1 MTATL
6 DLMDHRI
13 LDILQSDGRITMLDL
28 ADRVGLS
35 PTPCSRRVKR
45 LEDEGVITGYTA
57 RVDTAAMG
65 WSVEALVTVRRASQG
80 PDDIQAFLKA
90 VRQRPEIT
98 ECLLVA
104 GNIDYV
110 LKVRVRDVEG
120 LRTFIL
126 EGLKTVPCVAETS
139 TMRILDESKPATR

>member
-1 MTATL
+1 MNVTL

-13 LDILQSDGRITMLDL
+13 LDILQSDGRISMLDL
-28 ADRVGLS
+28 AGRVGLS

-45 LEDEGVITGYTA
+45 LEDEGVITGYA
-57 RVDTAAMG
+57 ACVDTAALG
-65 WSVEALVTVRRASQG
+65 WSVEALVTVRLASQG
-80 PDDIQAFLKA
+80 ADDIQAFLSA
-90 VRQRPEIT
+90 VRRRPEIT

-120 LRTFIL
+120 LRLFIL

-139 TMRILDESKPATR
+139 TMLILDNDGPMMR

>member
-1 MTATL
+1 
-6 DLMDHRI
+6 
-13 LDILQSDGRITMLDL
+13 MLDL

-35 PTPCSRRVKR
+35 ATPCSRRVKR

-57 RVDTAAMG
+57 RVDIAAMG
-65 WSVEALVTVRRASQG
+65 WSVEALVTVRLASQG
-80 PDDIQAFLKA
+80 AEDIQAFLKA
-90 VRQRPEIT
+90 VRLRPEIT

-104 GNIDYV
+104 GNIDYI
-110 LKVRVRDVEG
+110 LRVRVKDVEG

-139 TMRILDESKPATR
+139 TILILDEDRPERR

>member
-1 MTATL
+1 MTVTL
-6 DLMDHRI
+6 DHMDHRI
-13 LDILQSDGRITMLDL
+13 LDILQADGRITMLDL

-45 LEDEGVITGYTA
+45 LEDDGVITGYAA
-57 RVDTAAMG
+57 RVNPTALG
-65 WSVEALVTVRRASQG
+65 WSVEALVTVRLASQG
-80 PDDIQAFLKA
+80 ADDIQAFLKA
-90 VRQRPEIT
+90 VRKRPEIT

-110 LKVRVRDVEG
+110 LKVRVRDVGG
-120 LRTFIL
+120 LRAFIL

-139 TMRILDESKPATR
+139 TMLILDEDITGKS

>member
-1 MTATL
+1 MSIDL

-13 LDILQSDGRITMLDL
+13 LEILQKDGRITMLDL

-35 PTPCSRRVKR
+35 ATPCSRRVKR

-57 RVDTAAMG
+57 RVDIAAMG
-65 WSVEALVTVRRASQG
+65 WSVEALVTVRLASQG
-80 PDDIQAFLKA
+80 AEDIQAFLKA
-90 VRQRPEIT
+90 VRLRPEIT

-104 GNIDYV
+104 GNIDYI
-110 LKVRVRDVEG
+110 LRVRVKDVEG

-139 TMRILDESKPATR
+139 TMLILDEDRPERR

>member
-1 MTATL
+1 MAVTL

-45 LEDEGVITGYTA
+45 LEDEGVITGYAA
-57 RVDTAAMG
+57 RVDTNALG
-65 WSVEALVTVRRASQG
+65 WSVEALVTVRLASQG
-80 PDDIQAFLKA
+80 ADDIQAFLKA
-90 VRQRPEIT
+90 VRKRPEIT

-120 LRTFIL
+120 LREFIL

-139 TMRILDESKPATR
+139 TMLILDEDVPARR

>member
-1 MTATL
+1 MNIAL

-13 LDILQSDGRITMLDL
+13 LDILQSDGRISMLNL
-28 ADRVGLS
+28 AGRVGRS

-45 LEDEGVITGYTA
+45 LEDEGVITGYA
-57 RVDTAAMG
+57 ACVDTAALG
-65 WSVEALVTVRRASQG
+65 WSVEALVTVRLASQG
-80 PDDIQAFLKA
+80 ADDIQAFLCA
-90 VRQRPEIT
+90 VRRRPEIT

-120 LRTFIL
+120 LRSFIL

-139 TMRILDESKPATR
+139 TMMILDKAVPMMR

>member
-1 MTATL
+1 MNVTL

-13 LDILQSDGRITMLDL
+13 LDILQSDGRISMLDL
-28 ADRVGLS
+28 AGRVGLS

-45 LEDEGVITGYTA
+45 LEDEGVITGYA
-57 RVDTAAMG
+57 ACVDTAALG
-65 WSVEALVTVRRASQG
+65 WSVEALVTVRFASQG
-80 PDDIQAFLKA
+80 ADDIQAFLSA
-90 VRQRPEIT
+90 VRRRPEIT

-120 LRTFIL
+120 LRSFIL

-139 TMRILDESKPATR
+139 TMLILDKDGPMMR